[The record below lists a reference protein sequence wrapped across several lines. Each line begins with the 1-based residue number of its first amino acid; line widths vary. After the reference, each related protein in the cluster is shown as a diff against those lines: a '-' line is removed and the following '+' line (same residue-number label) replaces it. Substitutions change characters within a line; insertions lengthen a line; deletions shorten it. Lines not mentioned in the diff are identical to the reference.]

1 MLFTIDAHS
10 VLPNYQ
16 QLILQ
21 IKKNIIQGKLK
32 ANDQLPSIRS
42 LSKELNVAI
51 VTIKRTYE
59 ELEKQGIIYTQGG
72 KGVFVSDVD
81 IIQLKQ
87 ELQSDLV
94 KELSKTIQLAN
105 YFGFDDNDIEIML
118 ERAKHHD
125 K

>member
-51 VTIKRTYE
+51 VTIQRTYE

-72 KGVFVSDVD
+72 KGVFVSNVD

-94 KELSKTIQLAN
+94 NELSKTIQLAN

>member
-32 ANDQLPSIRS
+32 TNDQLPSIRS

-72 KGVFVSDVD
+72 KGVFVSNVD

-94 KELSKTIQLAN
+94 NELSKTIQLAN

>member
-1 MLFTIDAHS
+1 MLFTIDTHS
-10 VLPNYQ
+10 ALPNYQ
-16 QLILQ
+16 QLVLQ

-42 LSKELNVAI
+42 MSKELNVAI

-72 KGVFVSDVD
+72 KGVYVSNVN
-81 IIQLKQ
+81 IEQLKH

-105 YFGFDDNDIEIML
+105 YFGFNDKDIEIML

>member
-32 ANDQLPSIRS
+32 TNDQLPSIRS

-72 KGVFVSDVD
+72 KGVFVSNVD

-94 KELSKTIQLAN
+94 NGLSKTIQLAN

>member
-32 ANDQLPSIRS
+32 TNDQLPSIRS

-72 KGVFVSDVD
+72 KGVFVSNVD

-94 KELSKTIQLAN
+94 NELSKTIHLAN

>member
-72 KGVFVSDVD
+72 KGVFVSNVD

-94 KELSKTIQLAN
+94 NELSKTIQLAN

>member
-72 KGVFVSDVD
+72 KGVFVSDVE

-94 KELSKTIQLAN
+94 NELSKTIQLAN

>member
-32 ANDQLPSIRS
+32 TNDQLPSIRS

-72 KGVFVSDVD
+72 KGVFVSDVE

-94 KELSKTIQLAN
+94 NELSKTIQLAN

>member
-94 KELSKTIQLAN
+94 NELSKTIQLAN

>member
-94 KELSKTIQLAN
+94 NELSKTIHLAN